1 MVISNYIILEKAEK
15 ESNEMVEKGTINKRC
30 GQLVDAYK
38 NGDISAAEELYNL
51 TVKKSYLI
59 AASVTDIRQ
68 DTEDIVQES
77 YMYAFK
83 NIMQLQD
90 NTKFQS
96 WLNVIVA
103 NKAKDFLGKNIK
115 QQMISMDSEG
125 ADLWMEDRIA
135 ENDVNYEVY
144 QNGDDEKSRII
155 WEMICN
161 LPKEMRLCVT
171 MYYYDEMSVSEIAQA
186 LNIAEGTVKS
196 RLYNARKH
204 IKEQVEETEKK
215 GIKLYSANVPF
226 AVLII
231 YAFLK
236 EEKNL
241 KGLELNNL
249 AVVLGE
255 SAAENAAAGGAVV
268 KNVGKTAGKTLPIG
282 VKIGIG
288 LSVAAAVAVL
298 AAGVIFMTGNKDDRH
313 DNTKSDINHNYT
325 MENNEQDDI
334 SEENNKDNKE
344 TPVMAKEQLK
354 GLKAEV
360 VYDDIIS
367 RLGISTDEDT
377 YAFFLTK
384 NIFVI
389 NSYKN
394 QVYQNGGCLCTTE
407 GKKIETGDFAAV
419 KSAEV
424 TYELQS
430 SENLFAISY
439 DENGVEG
446 NTYGLMDI
454 NGKLLIPEEYYSFKI
469 LSPDFVVA
477 MRLVEINN
485 LDAPT
490 MAEYDVYNLKTG
502 KKIENLT
509 GLHSENPA
517 WDKFYAGNHVIFRQY
532 YVNDEERQMIVDEDG
547 TILFSNEEQG
557 ERKYLPVCALDYDES
572 HELYFLSQ
580 HPNADSQMEI
590 RNDKF
595 EVILSEDEEIILPG
609 DGEYYE
615 ESTGYVYGIVSENV
629 FIVKQ
634 SLDDDWYLYDHK
646 KKKVISEAYGELK
659 PLGNGYIEAI
669 EKDTEKAGLI
679 TKDGKVVIN
688 CMYDSIPVCFDYY
701 YDDYLW
707 EYKLDAG
714 LRKQLELGVFEAR
727 YNGELVYVNLKG
739 EFVQKDFGELAESEI
754 ITGLYE
760 RYGRQLMMKYNV
772 NTDGEEDIYKGKEV
786 TIFAP
791 GGTKN
796 VDSKNLLSI
805 EDGMFIFT
813 ERKELE
819 NQRYEYTVYD
829 YMLEPILQYD
839 SNDRGRF
846 YMNEDLSYAV
856 VKTNDELILYK
867 ISQK

>member
-15 ESNEMVEKGTINKRC
+15 ENNEIMEKETINERC

-38 NGDISAAEELYNL
+38 NGDIAAAEELYNL
-51 TVKKSYLI
+51 TVKKSYMI

-68 DTEDIVQES
+68 DAEDIVQES

-90 NTKFQS
+90 STKFLS

-115 QQMISMDSEG
+115 QQTLPEDSED
-125 ADLWMEDRIA
+125 ADLWTEDRIV
-135 ENDVNYEVY
+135 EKDFNHKVY

-196 RLYNARKH
+196 RLYNARKR
-204 IKEQVEETEKK
+204 IKEQVEETEKR

-226 AVLII
+226 AVPVI

-241 KGLELNNL
+241 KGLELSNL

-255 SAAENAAAGGAVV
+255 NAAENAAAGGAAV
-268 KNVGKTAGKTLPIG
+268 KNVGKTAGKTLSMG
-282 VKIGIG
+282 AKIGIG
-288 LSVAAAVAVL
+288 VSVAAAVAVL
-298 AAGVIFMTGNKDDRH
+298 SAGVIFMTVNKDDKH
-313 DNTKSDINHNYT
+313 NNTKSDMNTDYT
-325 MENNEQDDI
+325 MENDEQDDI
-334 SEENNKDNKE
+334 LEENIKDNKK
-344 TPVMAKEQLK
+344 TPVMAKEQPK
-354 GLKAEV
+354 GLKTEV
-360 VYDDIIS
+360 VYDDIAG
-367 RLGISTDEDT
+367 RLGIAVDEDT
-377 YAFFLTK
+377 YASFLTK
-384 NIFVI
+384 NIFVVK
-389 NSYKN
+389 NYKWS
-394 QVYQNGGCLCTTE
+394 GSLCTTE
-407 GKKIETGDFAAV
+407 GKKIEAGEFASV
-419 KSAEV
+419 KPVEV

-430 SENLFAISY
+430 SENVFAISY

-454 NGKLLIPEEYYSFKI
+454 NGKMLIPEEYYSFKM

-477 MRLVEINN
+477 MRLYERND
-485 LDAPT
+485 LDAPQKV
-490 MAEYDVYNLKTG
+490 EYDVYNLKTG
-502 KKIENLT
+502 SKIENLT
-509 GLHSENPA
+509 GLNSENPSG
-517 WDKFYAGNHVIFRQY
+517 DKFYAGNHVIFWQY
-532 YVNDEERQMIVDEDG
+532 YADDEEKQRIVDESG
-547 TILFSNEEQG
+547 AILFSNEEQG
-557 ERKYLPVCALDYDES
+557 DKKFLPVCGLDYDEN
-572 HELYFLSQ
+572 HELFFLSQ
-580 HPNADSQMEI
+580 HPNSDSQMEI

-615 ESTGYVYGIVSENV
+615 EATGYVYGIVSDNV

-634 SLDDDWYLYDHK
+634 SLDDDWYLYDYK
-646 KKKVISEAYGELK
+646 KKKVISEAYGKLK
-659 PLGNGYIEAI
+659 PLGNGYIVTI

-679 TKDGKVVIN
+679 TKDGKVVMN
-688 CMYDSIPVCFDYY
+688 CMYDSIPVCFDYD

-707 EYKLDAG
+707 QYKLDAD
-714 LRKQLELGVFEAR
+714 LRKQLDLGVFEAR
-727 YNGELVYVNLKG
+727 YNGELVYVNLNG
-739 EFVQKDFGELAESEI
+739 EIVKKDFGELAENEV
-754 ITGLYE
+754 ITGLRE
-760 RYGRQLMMKYNV
+760 RYERQLMMKYYV
-772 NTDGEEDIYKGKEV
+772 NTDGEEDIY

-796 VDSKNLLSI
+796 ISSENLLRI
-805 EDGMFIFT
+805 EDGMFTFT
-813 ERKELE
+813 EREELE
-819 NQRYEYTVYD
+819 YQWYEYTVYD
-829 YMLEPILQYD
+829 YTLEPILQYE
-839 SNDRGRF
+839 SNHWGKF
-846 YMNEDLSYAV
+846 YINEDLSYAV
-856 VKTNDELILYK
+856 VRVDDEFILYK
-867 ISQK
+867 VSQK

>member
-15 ESNEMVEKGTINKRC
+15 ESNEIMEKETINERC

-38 NGDISAAEELYNL
+38 NGDIAAAEELYNL
-51 TVKKSYLI
+51 TVKKSYMI

-68 DTEDIVQES
+68 DAEDIVQES

-90 NTKFQS
+90 STKFLS

-115 QQMISMDSEG
+115 QQTLPEDSED
-125 ADLWMEDRIA
+125 ADLWTEDRIV
-135 ENDVNYEVY
+135 EKDFNHKVY

-196 RLYNARKH
+196 RLYNARKR
-204 IKEQVEETEKK
+204 IKEQVEETEKR

-226 AVLII
+226 AVPVI

-241 KGLELNNL
+241 KGLELSNL

-255 SAAENAAAGGAVV
+255 NAAENAAAGGAAV
-268 KNVGKTAGKTLPIG
+268 KNVGKTAGKTLSMG
-282 VKIGIG
+282 AKIGIG
-288 LSVAAAVAVL
+288 VSVAAAVAVL
-298 AAGVIFMTGNKDDRH
+298 SAGVIFMTVNKDDKH
-313 DNTKSDINHNYT
+313 DNTKSDMNTDYT
-325 MENNEQDDI
+325 MENDEQDDI
-334 SEENNKDNKE
+334 LEENIKDNKK
-344 TPVMAKEQLK
+344 TPVMAKEQPK
-354 GLKAEV
+354 GLKTEV
-360 VYDDIIS
+360 VYDDIAG
-367 RLGISTDEDT
+367 RLGIAVDEDT
-377 YAFFLTK
+377 YASFLTK
-384 NIFVI
+384 NIFVVK
-389 NSYKN
+389 NYKWS
-394 QVYQNGGCLCTTE
+394 GSLCTTE
-407 GKKIETGDFAAV
+407 GKKIEAGEFASV
-419 KSAEV
+419 KPVEV

-430 SENLFAISY
+430 SENVFAISY

-454 NGKLLIPEEYYSFKI
+454 NGKMLIPEEYYSFKM

-477 MRLVEINN
+477 MRLYERND
-485 LDAPT
+485 LDAPQKV
-490 MAEYDVYNLKTG
+490 EYDVYNLKTG
-502 KKIENLT
+502 SKIENLT
-509 GLHSENPA
+509 GLNSENPSG
-517 WDKFYAGNHVIFRQY
+517 DKFYAGNHVIFWQY
-532 YVNDEERQMIVDEDG
+532 YADDEEKQRIVDESG
-547 TILFSNEEQG
+547 AILFSNEEQG
-557 ERKYLPVCALDYDES
+557 DKKFLPVCGLDYDEN
-572 HELYFLSQ
+572 HELFFLSQ
-580 HPNADSQMEI
+580 HPNSDSQMEI

-615 ESTGYVYGIVSENV
+615 EATGYVYGIVPDNV

-634 SLDDDWYLYDHK
+634 SLDDDWYLYDYK
-646 KKKVISEAYGELK
+646 KKKVISEAYGKLK
-659 PLGNGYIEAI
+659 PLGNGYIVTI

-679 TKDGKVVIN
+679 TKDGKVVMN
-688 CMYDSIPVCFDYY
+688 CMYDSIPVCFDYD

-707 EYKLDAG
+707 QYKLDAD
-714 LRKQLELGVFEAR
+714 LRKQLDLGVFEAR
-727 YNGELVYVNLKG
+727 YNGELVYVNLNG
-739 EFVQKDFGELAESEI
+739 EIVKKDFGELAENEV
-754 ITGLYE
+754 ITGLRE
-760 RYGRQLMMKYNV
+760 RYERQLMMKYYV
-772 NTDGEEDIYKGKEV
+772 NTDGEEDIY

-796 VDSKNLLSI
+796 ISSENLLRI
-805 EDGMFIFT
+805 EDGMFTFT
-813 ERKELE
+813 EREELE
-819 NQRYEYTVYD
+819 YQWYEYTVYD
-829 YMLEPILQYD
+829 YTLEPILQYE
-839 SNDRGRF
+839 SNHWGKF
-846 YMNEDLSYAV
+846 YINEDLSYAV
-856 VKTNDELILYK
+856 VRVDDEFILYK
-867 ISQK
+867 VSQK

>member
-15 ESNEMVEKGTINKRC
+15 ESNEIMEKETINERC

-38 NGDISAAEELYNL
+38 NGDIAAAEELYNL
-51 TVKKSYLI
+51 TVKKSYMI

-68 DTEDIVQES
+68 DAEDIVQES

-90 NTKFQS
+90 STKFLS

-115 QQMISMDSEG
+115 QQTLSEDSED
-125 ADLWMEDRIA
+125 ADLWTEDRMV
-135 ENDVNYEVY
+135 EKDFNHKVY

-196 RLYNARKH
+196 RLYNARKR
-204 IKEQVEETEKK
+204 IKEQVEETEKR

-226 AVLII
+226 AVPVI

-241 KGLELNNL
+241 KGLELSNL

-255 SAAENAAAGGAVV
+255 NAAENAAAGGAAV
-268 KNVGKTAGKTLPIG
+268 KNVGKTAGKTLSMG
-282 VKIGIG
+282 AKIGIG
-288 LSVAAAVAVL
+288 VSVAAAVAVL
-298 AAGVIFMTGNKDDRH
+298 SAGVIFMTVNKEDKH
-313 DNTKSDINHNYT
+313 DNTKSDMNTDYT
-325 MENNEQDDI
+325 MENDEQDDI
-334 SEENNKDNKE
+334 LEENIKDNKK
-344 TPVMAKEQLK
+344 TPVMAKEQPK
-354 GLKAEV
+354 GLKTEV
-360 VYDDIIS
+360 VYDDIAG
-367 RLGISTDEDT
+367 RLGIAVDEDT
-377 YAFFLTK
+377 YASFLTK
-384 NIFVI
+384 NIFVVK
-389 NSYKN
+389 NYKWS
-394 QVYQNGGCLCTTE
+394 GSLCTTE
-407 GKKIETGDFAAV
+407 GKKIEAGEFASV
-419 KSAEV
+419 KPVEV

-430 SENLFAISY
+430 SENVFAISY

-454 NGKLLIPEEYYSFKI
+454 NGKMLIPEEYYSFKM

-477 MRLVEINN
+477 MRLYERND
-485 LDAPT
+485 LDAPQKV
-490 MAEYDVYNLKTG
+490 EYDVYNLKTG
-502 KKIENLT
+502 SKIENLT
-509 GLHSENPA
+509 GLNSENPSG
-517 WDKFYAGNHVIFRQY
+517 DKFYAGNHVIFWQY
-532 YVNDEERQMIVDEDG
+532 YADDEEKQRIVDESG
-547 TILFSNEEQG
+547 AILFSNEEQG
-557 ERKYLPVCALDYDES
+557 DKKFLPVCGLDYDEN
-572 HELYFLSQ
+572 HELFFLSQ
-580 HPNADSQMEI
+580 HPNSDSQMEI

-615 ESTGYVYGIVSENV
+615 EATGYVYGIVSDNV

-634 SLDDDWYLYDHK
+634 SLDDDWYLYDYK
-646 KKKVISEAYGELK
+646 KKKVISEAYGKLK
-659 PLGNGYIEAI
+659 PLGNGYIVTI

-679 TKDGKVVIN
+679 TKDGKVVMN
-688 CMYDSIPVCFDYY
+688 CMYDSIPVCFDYD

-707 EYKLDAG
+707 QYKLDAD
-714 LRKQLELGVFEAR
+714 LRKQLDLGVFEAR
-727 YNGELVYVNLKG
+727 YNGELVYVNLNG
-739 EFVQKDFGELAESEI
+739 EIVKKDFGELAENEV
-754 ITGLYE
+754 ITGLRE
-760 RYGRQLMMKYNV
+760 RYERQLMMKYYV
-772 NTDGEEDIYKGKEV
+772 NTDGEEDIY

-796 VDSKNLLSI
+796 ISSENLLRI
-805 EDGMFIFT
+805 EDGMFTFT
-813 ERKELE
+813 EREELE
-819 NQRYEYTVYD
+819 YQWYGYTVYD
-829 YMLEPILQYD
+829 YTLEPILQYE
-839 SNDRGRF
+839 SNHWGKF
-846 YMNEDLSYAV
+846 YINEDLSYAV
-856 VKTNDELILYK
+856 VRVDDEFILYK
-867 ISQK
+867 VSQK